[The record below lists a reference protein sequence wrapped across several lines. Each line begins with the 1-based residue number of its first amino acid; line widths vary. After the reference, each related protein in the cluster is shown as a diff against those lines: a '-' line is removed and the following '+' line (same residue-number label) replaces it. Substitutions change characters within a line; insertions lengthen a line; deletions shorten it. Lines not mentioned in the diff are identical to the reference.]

1 MSAAPADP
9 GMKAR
14 MAMKPRQAAS
24 TAVGRRCRRTELPV
38 VSSTQ
43 YLLRAPAGLA
53 VGLAPKEWRYA
64 GCDSP
69 LSSWV
74 PRSLA
79 GLGGIS
85 AGHVS
90 QRDAAATGLTIRRNE
105 SCASGV
111 IQP

>member
-69 LSSWV
+69 LSSGSPAPLRDSAV
-74 PRSLA
+74 SRRATLA
-79 GLGGIS
+79 N
-85 AGHVS
+85 AM
-90 QRDAAATGLTIRRNE
+90 
-105 SCASGV
+105 
-111 IQP
+111 QPPPG